1 MAGLL
6 WPFCDNSKKER
17 VMPFKWKHTIIILG
31 LLALSTIPSYAQSGA
46 AQQDAAKLLNSMP
59 PDLLSKVRALAQIL
73 QQGIKDGQ
81 LTDAEIQQGMIS
93 GRLAERIKQL
103 NPEAE
108 QLLEEISNASKQGK
122 GPGEES
128 LVPLLE
134 GLGISPNLE

>member
-1 MAGLL
+1 
-6 WPFCDNSKKER
+6 
-17 VMPFKWKHTIIILG
+17 MPFKWKLTIIIMG
-31 LLALSTIPSYAQSGA
+31 LLAWPSVSSYAQTGA
-46 AQQDAAKLLNSMP
+46 GQQDAARVLNSMSP
-59 PDLLSKVRALAQIL
+59 ETLSKVRALAQIL

-81 LTDAEIQQGMIS
+81 LTDADIQQGMMS

-108 QLLEEISNASKQGK
+108 QLLEEISDASKQGK

-134 GLGISPNLE
+134 GLGIAPNSE

>member
-1 MAGLL
+1 
-6 WPFCDNSKKER
+6 
-17 VMPFKWKHTIIILG
+17 MPFRWKDTIIILG
-31 LLALSTIPSYAQSGA
+31 LFGLSTIPSYAQSGA
-46 AQQDAAKLLNSMP
+46 AQQDAARMLNNMS

-81 LTDAEIQQGMIS
+81 LTDADIQQGMIS

-108 QLLEEISNASKQGK
+108 QLLEEISDASKQGK

-128 LVPLLE
+128 LVPLLK